1 MVIKKISAADFRNIE
16 SCSVEFTRGVNVLA
30 GDNAQGKT
38 NLLEAIYFTA
48 LGKSFRPVKEAELVR
63 FGCEGARLENVF
75 EDSVREQRISV
86 RLSSG
91 RARRVVEH
99 NGIRLSR
106 MSELVG
112 QFRVVLFCPEHLSL
126 VQGGPEMRRN
136 YLNVAISQLRPMYL
150 RSLQRYNQILKE
162 RNSLIRR
169 AEEDRRTFDAT
180 IDFWSE
186 QLAEEAAII
195 TCARAEYV
203 RRADRL
209 VAQIFADMSSCF
221 PNASEGGEVPRL
233 EYASRAAQEDGS
245 ILSDVGA
252 VRDKYLELLTT
263 RKEREILA
271 GSTLYGVHRDD
282 IKISLCDRPARIFA
296 SQGQQR
302 SLALAMKLAEGD
314 ISAAD
319 FGGDMPVFLFDDV
332 LSELDSH
339 RRAYLMEKM
348 DSRQV
353 IMSTCELSRDVSA
366 GVNLIKVEGGKY
378 FS

>member
-1 MVIKKISAADFRNIE
+1 MIIKRICASDFRNIE
-16 SCSVEFTRGVNVLA
+16 NCSVDFTHGVNVLA

-38 NLLEAIYFTA
+38 NLIEAIYFTA

-63 FGCEGARLENVF
+63 FGCEGARLENTF
-75 EDSVREQRISV
+75 EDSTREQKISV

-91 RARRVVEH
+91 RAKRVVEH
-99 NGIRLSR
+99 NGIKLQR

-136 YLNVAISQLRPMYL
+136 YLNVAISQLRPNYL
-150 RSLQRYNQILKE
+150 RALQRYNQILKE
-162 RNSLIRR
+162 RNSLIKK

-186 QLAEEAAII
+186 QLASEAAYI
-195 TCARAEYV
+195 TSLRADYI
-203 RRADRL
+203 RRADVVVRE
-209 VAQIFADMSSCF
+209 IFEDMTGSF
-221 PNASEGGEVPRL
+221 GGDRL
-233 EYASRAAQEDGS
+233 ELPSLEYSSRAAKDDPN

-252 VRDKYLELLTT
+252 IRDKYLELLTT

-282 IKISLCDRPARIFA
+282 IKINLCDRPARIFA

-314 ISAAD
+314 ISASD

-339 RRAYLMEKM
+339 RREYLMEKM

-353 IMSTCELSRDVSA
+353 IMSTCELSGNISG
-366 GVNLIKVEGGKY
+366 GVNLIRVDGGKY
-378 FS
+378 FC

>member
-1 MVIKKISAADFRNIE
+1 MIIKRICASDFRNIE
-16 SCSVEFTRGVNVLA
+16 NCDVDFTPGVNVLA
-30 GDNAQGKT
+30 GNNAQGKT

-63 FGCEGARLENVF
+63 FGCEAARLENTF
-75 EDSVREQRISV
+75 EDSVREQKITV

-91 RARRVVEH
+91 RAKRVVEH
-99 NGIRLSR
+99 NGMRLSR

-112 QFRVVLFCPEHLSL
+112 QFRVVLYCPEHLSL

-136 YLNVAISQLRPMYL
+136 YLNVAISQLRPNYL
-150 RSLQRYNQILKE
+150 RALQRYNQILKE
-162 RNSLIRR
+162 RNSLIKR

-186 QLAEEAAII
+186 QLAAEAAYI
-195 TCARAEYV
+195 TTLRADYV
-203 RRADRL
+203 RRADVL
-209 VAQIFADMSSCF
+209 VREIFEDMTGS
-221 PNASEGGEVPRL
+221 AELPRL
-233 EYASRAAQEDGS
+233 EYASRAAQDDPN

-282 IKISLCDRPARIFA
+282 VKISLCDRPARIFA

-332 LSELDSH
+332 LSELDGH

-353 IMSTCELSRDVSA
+353 IMSTCELSGETAA
-366 GVNLIKVEGGKY
+366 GVNLINVKGGKY

>member
-1 MVIKKISAADFRNIE
+1 MIIKRINAVDFRNIE
-16 SCSVEFTRGVNVLA
+16 SCDVEFTPGVNVLA

-63 FGCEGARLENVF
+63 FGAEGAKLENVF
-75 EDSVREQRISV
+75 EDSIREQKISV

-91 RARRVVEH
+91 RAKRVVEH

-162 RNSLIRR
+162 RNSLIKK
-169 AEEDRRTFDAT
+169 AEEDRHTFDAT
-180 IDFWSE
+180 VDFWSE
-186 QLAEEAAII
+186 QLAEEAARI
-195 TCARAEYV
+195 TVARAEYV
-203 RRADRL
+203 RRADAL
-209 VAQIFADMSSCF
+209 VKEIFKDMSSSF
-221 PNASEGGEVPRL
+221 TSNDGGEIPSL
-233 EYASRAAQEDGS
+233 EYASRAAEGDPEV
-245 ILSDVGA
+245 LFDVNA

-282 IKISLCDRPARIFA
+282 IQISLCDRPARIFA

-314 ISAAD
+314 ISAVD

-339 RRAYLMEKM
+339 RRGYLMEKM

-353 IMSTCELSRDVSA
+353 IMSTCELSGDIA
-366 GVNLIKVEGGKY
+366 KGVNLIKVAGGKY
-378 FS
+378 FV

>member
-1 MVIKKISAADFRNIE
+1 MIIKRISAVDFRNIE
-16 SCSVEFTRGVNVLA
+16 SCGVDFTPGVNVLA

-63 FGCEGARLENVF
+63 FGAEGARLENLY
-75 EDSVREQRISV
+75 EDSSREQKISV
-86 RLSSG
+86 KLSAG
-91 RARRVVEH
+91 KAKRVVEH
-99 NGIRLSR
+99 NGIKLAR

-112 QFRVVLFCPEHLSL
+112 QFRIVLFCPEHLSL

-162 RNSLIRR
+162 RNSLIKK

-180 IDFWSE
+180 VDFWSE
-186 QLAEEAAII
+186 QLAVEAAHI
-195 TCARAEYV
+195 TVARAEYV
-203 RRADRL
+203 RRADAL
-209 VAQIFADMSSCF
+209 VRDIFKDMTSSF
-221 PNASEGGEVPRL
+221 GASESGEVPSL
-233 EYASRAAQEDGS
+233 EYASRAAEGDES
-245 ILSDVGA
+245 VLFDVNA

-314 ISAAD
+314 ICASD
-319 FGGDMPVFLFDDV
+319 FSGDKPVFLFDDV

-353 IMSTCELSRDVSA
+353 IMSTCELSGDIAR
-366 GVNLIKVEGGKY
+366 GVNLIKVADGKY

>member
-1 MVIKKISAADFRNIE
+1 MIIKRINAVDFRNIE
-16 SCSVEFTRGVNVLA
+16 SCDVEFTPGVNVLA

-63 FGCEGARLENVF
+63 FGAEGAKLENVF
-75 EDSVREQRISV
+75 EDSIREQKISV

-91 RARRVVEH
+91 RAKRVVEH

-162 RNSLIRR
+162 RNSLIKK

-180 IDFWSE
+180 VDFWSE
-186 QLAEEAAII
+186 QLAEEAARI
-195 TCARAEYV
+195 TVARAEYV
-203 RRADRL
+203 RRADAL
-209 VAQIFADMSSCF
+209 VKEIFKDMSSSF
-221 PNASEGGEVPRL
+221 PSADGSEIPSL
-233 EYASRAAQEDGS
+233 EYASRAAEGDPEV
-245 ILSDVGA
+245 LFDANA

-339 RRAYLMEKM
+339 RRGYLMEKM

-353 IMSTCELSRDVSA
+353 IMSTCELSGDIA
-366 GVNLIKVEGGKY
+366 KGVNLIKVAGGKY
-378 FS
+378 FA

>member
-1 MVIKKISAADFRNIE
+1 
-16 SCSVEFTRGVNVLA
+16 
-30 GDNAQGKT
+30 
-38 NLLEAIYFTA
+38 
-48 LGKSFRPVKEAELVR
+48 
-63 FGCEGARLENVF
+63 
-75 EDSVREQRISV
+75 
-86 RLSSG
+86 
-91 RARRVVEH
+91 
-99 NGIRLSR
+99 
-106 MSELVG
+106 
-112 QFRVVLFCPEHLSL
+112 
-126 VQGGPEMRRN
+126 
-136 YLNVAISQLRPMYL
+136 MYL

-162 RNSLIRR
+162 RNSLIKK

-180 IDFWSE
+180 VDFWSE
-186 QLAEEAAII
+186 QLAEEAARI
-195 TCARAEYV
+195 TVARAEYV
-203 RRADRL
+203 RRADAL
-209 VAQIFADMSSCF
+209 VKEIFKDMSSSF
-221 PNASEGGEVPRL
+221 KSSDGGEIPSL
-233 EYASRAAQEDGS
+233 EYASRAAEGNAEV
-245 ILSDVGA
+245 LFDVNA

-353 IMSTCELSRDVSA
+353 IMSTCELSGDIAR
-366 GVNLIKVEGGKY
+366 GVNLIKVAGGKY
-378 FS
+378 FA